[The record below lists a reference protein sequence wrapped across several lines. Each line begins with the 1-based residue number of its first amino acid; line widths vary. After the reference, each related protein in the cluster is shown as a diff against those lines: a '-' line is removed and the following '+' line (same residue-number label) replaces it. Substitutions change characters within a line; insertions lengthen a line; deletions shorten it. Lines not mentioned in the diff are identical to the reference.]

1 MTISIP
7 RAVASAIA
15 RKFSSGTFDSESSSV
30 PSRSMAISL
39 IGTELLYR
47 EGLNVAPLKSY
58 DHHCSAPFFRAL
70 VVSATKSTWEKE
82 PTTSSN
88 QPRVGTFSCA
98 YCPYER
104 QGTGGTIDAIHRD
117 VVRGGVRY
125 IGELS
130 GRMDGYRGRRLPGSY
145 RSCGRQGA
153 GGDVDGVHRDV
164 VRGEIR
170 HISELTRWIHYHGDR
185 TRSRSNRS
193 SGRQGAGGDVDGVHR
208 DIVRTGIRHIS
219 ELSRWIHYHRDRI
232 CSRSN
237 RSCRRQGSSRGVDGV
252 HRDVEWNT
260 SAASQHISEL
270 AGWIHDHRRGIA
282 QSWTS
287 SARESGGG

>member
-58 DHHCSAPFFRAL
+58 NHHCSAPFFRAL

-98 YCPYER
+98 YCPHER

-125 IGELS
+125 
-130 GRMDGYRGRRLPGSY
+130 
-145 RSCGRQGA
+145 
-153 GGDVDGVHRDV
+153 
-164 VRGEIR
+164 
-170 HISELTRWIHYHGDR
+170 ISELTRWIHYHGDR

-219 ELSRWIHYHRDRI
+219 ELARWIHYHRDRI

-237 RSCRRQGSSRGVDGV
+237 RSCGRQGASRGVDRV
-252 HRDVEWNT
+252 HGHV
-260 SAASQHISEL
+260 
-270 AGWIHDHRRGIA
+270 AGQSRRVVL
-282 QSWTS
+282 
-287 SARESGGG
+287 RRHVNE